1 MITFGDLHK
10 MGTPK
15 VRSEGRF
22 SLGYIQ
28 GLAHKLYSEG
38 ELPSFAQKGD
48 SIWNLQVVRTH
59 LHPRLGDLHPRFQG
73 GIAFNSNQNRVK
85 PLEDLC
91 QKSGPDAVF
100 LSFFRGT
107 NGCLVFLEL
116 VPLFIWC
123 LMDTGTTTMLGG
135 SLKHKHTQIAT
146 SREAQVVRSNEI
158 NFAKDLQLRPIACVR
173 RPAARAQGAPHTRP
187 DSKSTQFAP
196 IGPGACLTPDH
207 FVFTRAK

>member
-1 MITFGDLHK
+1 MPAGNHTLDHLWRPPQNENTKGQIRRSILFGL
-10 MGTPK
+10 
-15 VRSEGRF
+15 
-22 SLGYIQ
+22 Q

-135 SLKHKHTQIAT
+135 PLKHKHTAKSPLPEKLIQRNHSQGLAT
-146 SREAQVVRSNEI
+146 SPHR
-158 NFAKDLQLRPIACVR
+158 LRP
-173 RPAARAQGAPHTRP
+173 
-187 DSKSTQFAP
+187 
-196 IGPGACLTPDH
+196 TP
-207 FVFTRAK
+207 RGESSGGSSYSS